1 MTSTRFS
8 SVPAALATRA
18 RYDVVV
24 VGAGHNG
31 LAAAAYLVRAGRSVL
46 VLERSAEVGG
56 ATVSARVFDGVDV
69 RLSRY
74 SYLVSLLPQQVRDE
88 LGLRV
93 RLHRRRFSSCT
104 PDPTD
109 PTRGLLVDTA
119 DPAATA
125 DSFASVGAAGD
136 FVAWRDFYARTA
148 ALARR
153 VFPTLTAPLPGLT
166 EARELFGP
174 ADWRDFVERPLGE
187 LVEET
192 FGSDLVRGVVLT
204 DGLIGTFA
212 RPADDDGLANRCFL
226 YHVIG
231 GGTGDWDVPVGGMG
245 AVSSELERV
254 AREAG
259 AELRVRARVTAID
272 PGTAGRAGGG
282 EPATVRWTDD
292 DGVPREVDATHVVA
306 ACAPAVL
313 DRLLGAEPEPVEGA
327 QLKVNMVLTRL
338 PRLRG
343 DVDPVAAFAGTFHIN
358 ETASQL
364 EAAYREAA
372 AGRVPSLP
380 PSEIYCH
387 TLSDPSILGP
397 GPREAGWH
405 TLTMFGLH
413 MPAALFRAD
422 PAGTRAA
429 ALEAALDSLDTVL
442 GEPIRG
448 CLAVGPDGRPCVEAR
463 SPVDLEAELAM
474 PGGNIFHRP
483 LQWPWAED
491 DDERSA
497 WGVRTDHPRV
507 LLAGAGAR
515 RGGGVSAVPGRA
527 AAMELLG

>member
-1 MTSTRFS
+1 MSDAS
-8 SVPAALATRA
+8 SLRP

-31 LAAAAYLVRAGRSVL
+31 LAAAAYLARAGRSVL
-46 VLERSAEVGG
+46 VLERSAAVGG
-56 ATVSARVFDGVDV
+56 ATVSARVFEGVDV

-74 SYLVSLLPQQVRDE
+74 SYLVSLLPQQIRDE

-93 RLHRRRFSSCT
+93 TLRRRRFSSFT

-109 PTRGLLVDTA
+109 PARGLLVDTQDA
-119 DPAATA
+119 GATA
-125 DSFASVGAAGD
+125 RSFDSVGAARD
-136 FVAWRDFYARTA
+136 FDAWQAFYARTS

-153 VFPTLTAPLPGLT
+153 VFPTLTAPLPGLE

-174 ADWRDFVERPLGE
+174 EDWRDFVERPLGE

-192 FGSDLVRGVVLT
+192 FESDLVRGVVLT

-245 AVSSELERV
+245 AVSAELERV

-259 AELRVRARVTAID
+259 AELLTRATVTELE
-272 PGTAGRAGGG
+272 PGSTRPGGG
-282 EPATVRWTDD
+282 GAPACVAWTDE
-292 DGVPREVDATHVVA
+292 DGARHEVEASHVLA

-313 DRLLGAEPEPVEGA
+313 ERLLGREPEPVEGA
-327 QLKVNMVLTRL
+327 QLKVNMVLERL
-338 PRLRG
+338 PRLRS
-343 DVDPVAAFAGTFHIN
+343 DVDPAAAFAGTFHIN
-358 ETASQL
+358 ETASQI
-364 EAAYREAA
+364 ETAYREAA

-380 PSEIYCH
+380 PAEIYCH

-413 MPAALFRAD
+413 MPARLFRAD
-422 PAGTRAA
+422 PEGARGA
-429 ALEAALDSLDTVL
+429 ALEAALDSLDSVLAEPVRDCLVTSPL
-442 GEPIRG
+442 GE
-448 CLAVGPDGRPCVEAR
+448 PCVEAR
-463 SPVDLEAELAM
+463 TPVDIEAELEM

-491 DDERSA
+491 EDERWT
-497 WGVRTDHPRV
+497 WGVRTEHPRV

-515 RGGGVSAVPGRA
+515 RGGGVSALAGHA